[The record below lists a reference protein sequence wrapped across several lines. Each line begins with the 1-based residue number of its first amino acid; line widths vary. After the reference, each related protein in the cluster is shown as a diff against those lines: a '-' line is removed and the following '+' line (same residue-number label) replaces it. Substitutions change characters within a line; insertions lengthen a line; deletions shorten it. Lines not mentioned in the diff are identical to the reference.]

1 LIEARNVVKQYG
13 ALKALDDFSINI
25 PEGKIGILGPNGAG
39 KSTFVKIALGL
50 LTATSGE
57 ITVLG
62 ETLTKNTVDIRKR
75 IGYMPEHDCIPDE
88 MTGVEFL
95 IEMGM
100 VSGMG
105 LAGATERTHEILG
118 HLRMGEEKYRLISEY
133 SGGMRQKIKLAQ
145 GLIHGPE
152 VVFLDEPTSGLDPN
166 ARREMLET
174 INGLTDVSNTKVLL
188 STHILQDVEMVC
200 DSVIIVKDG
209 KLQMQ
214 EDVKAIISEKSNF
227 VQIRVGGTTKHFIAE
242 LKRKKIKAEDNGR
255 ALIVPYKNNSTY
267 DQIIDA
273 AIKSNSPLYEMERTK
288 QSMDKVYQNIIEGKE
303 REYGIKE
310 DFVDEEEDEAEEKIN
325 DSKEKSTNVTN
336 IYNIKDS
343 VINRSDFGGGK
354 KDD

>member
-1 LIEARNVVKQYG
+1 MISLIKARNVIKQYG
-13 ALKALDDFSINI
+13 ALKALDDFSIDI
-25 PEGKIGILGPNGAG
+25 PEGKVGILGPNGAG

-50 LTATSGE
+50 LSATSGE

-62 ETLTKNTVDIRKR
+62 ETLTKNTVDIRRK

-100 VSGMG
+100 VSGMS

-145 GLIHGPE
+145 GLIHAPE
-152 VVFLDEPTSGLDPN
+152 VIFLDEPTSGLDPN

-214 EDVKAIISEKSNF
+214 EDVKAIVGEKSNF
-227 VQIRVGGTTKHFIAE
+227 IQIRIGGTSNDFIAE
-242 LKRKKIKAEDNGR
+242 LKKKKITAEDNGR
-255 ALIVPYKNNSTY
+255 VIIVPYKNDSTY

-273 AIKSNSPLYEMERTK
+273 AIKSKSPLYEMERTS
-288 QSMDKVYQNIIEGKE
+288 QSMDSVYQEIIK
-303 REYGIKE
+303 
-310 DFVDEEEDEAEEKIN
+310 
-325 DSKEKSTNVTN
+325 
-336 IYNIKDS
+336 
-343 VINRSDFGGGK
+343 
-354 KDD
+354 